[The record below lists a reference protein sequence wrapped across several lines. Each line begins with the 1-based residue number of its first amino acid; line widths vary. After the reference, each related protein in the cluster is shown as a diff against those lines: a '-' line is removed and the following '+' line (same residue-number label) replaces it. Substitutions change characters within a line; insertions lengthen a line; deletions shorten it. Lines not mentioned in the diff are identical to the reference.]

1 MELNEALRDAV
12 AEPPPT
18 GIDLDGL
25 IGGEKRRARRHRWLT
40 GGGVTALVVAALGAA
55 ILGVPGALPLP
66 FAGGGAPP
74 PCPVASP
81 IASGSAQVLP
91 HASPSLLPLTHPSV
105 SGYPG
110 SPSASSQPDPTGSAI
125 DTSPGA
131 SAPPRPP
138 TEACGTAA
146 TRFNGTLTEALH
158 RALPNATF
166 ANAEDPHRPA
176 VWFTRTG
183 DGEFFA
189 GVIIGEG
196 GHSSRFSADLS
207 TFSEIPASLCGFGT
221 SGCSREVAPDGTV
234 ILTFDQRGKVWNPNP
249 TASSVPSGSPDPGHP
264 DRTQASSTPEFYSH
278 NVYLFHPDG
287 TAVRVSIVG
296 NGGNAGSSPLS
307 LGQLKTIALSPGFT
321 LFP

>member
-1 MELNEALRDAV
+1 VELNEALRDAV

-18 GIDLDGL
+18 SIDLDGL
-25 IGGEKRRARRHRWLT
+25 IGGEKRRARRQRWLT

-74 PCPVASP
+74 PCPVVSP
-81 IASGSAQVLP
+81 SATGQVLP
-91 HASPSLLPLTHPSV
+91 HPSPSV

-166 ANAEDPHRPA
+166 ANAIDPHQAA
-176 VWFTRTG
+176 VWFTRDG
-183 DGEFFA
+183 GGEFFA
-189 GVIIGEG
+189 GVTIREG
-196 GHSSRFSADLS
+196 GHSSRFSASLS
-207 TFSEIPASLCGFGT
+207 TFSEIPEKLCEVGT

-234 ILTFDQRGKVWNPNP
+234 ILTFDLIAGNLSTPGPK
-249 TASSVPSGSPDPGHP
+249 ASGGTSGSPG
-264 DRTQASSTPEFYSH
+264 TQGSPPPQLIAH
-278 NVYLFHPDG
+278 NLYVFRPDG
-287 TAVRVSIVG
+287 TFVSFAIHPDA
-296 NGGNAGSSPLS
+296 GNAGSLPLS
-307 LGQLKTIALSPGFT
+307 LDQLHTIALSPGFT